1 MKKLAKF
8 LTGRLFFTAFV
19 FLLDCA
25 FWVLVIYLIMRY
37 AVSPDF
43 LGELL
48 LIIICL
54 SFGLSWLI
62 MFYIVS
68 SKIHDSYKISWLVVT
83 GGIPILGPVLFLLF
97 ANKKFTKKE
106 RRMERAIRAVLDTL
120 PPKAEVID
128 KVGREN
134 EEALLM
140 SNYIYRETG
149 SPLVDDSYVKYFPF
163 GEIAFP
169 YMLKELKKAKHYIFL
184 EYFIIEKGIMWDAI
198 LDILKAK
205 AKEGLDVRVLY
216 DDVGSVSTLPSK
228 YYRELRKFGIRAYAV
243 NPLNLRMSI
252 RLNNRDHRKI
262 MVIDGHTGFTGGI
275 NLADEYINK
284 KERFGVWKDNAIM
297 IKGEAVYGL
306 TRLFLATWLSI
317 EKPNRPT
324 IFDYYLPSVHI
335 DECDDFDKK
344 GYVQCYGDIPFNYE
358 AVGENIYLHL
368 IERAKKYVFISTPY
382 LIIDAQMMS
391 ALVSAAKQGIDVRIL
406 MPGIPDKKLVYTLAH
421 AYYQPLLKGGVKIY
435 EYTPGFVHMKM
446 FVVDDIYATCGTVN
460 LDFRSLFL
468 HSENGTFLYKTPCIM
483 DMKQDFIDSF
493 NLSRKISY
501 DEYRNPKLRKR
512 ITWGI
517 LKMFAPLL

>member
-1 MKKLAKF
+1 MT
-8 LTGRLFFTAFV
+8 LTVNNFKPEIFTN
-19 FLLDCA
+19 
-25 FWVLVIYLIMRY
+25 IN
-37 AVSPDF
+37 
-43 LGELL
+43 
-48 LIIICL
+48 
-54 SFGLSWLI
+54 
-62 MFYIVS
+62 
-68 SKIHDSYKISWLVVT
+68 T
-83 GGIPILGPVLFLLF
+83 GQ
-97 ANKKFTKKE
+97 KRTKKVSTITKIASAAGSTIGITAALIQISKKADKNAAGHL
-106 RRMERAIRAVLDTL
+106 RRIINTIK
-120 PPKAEVID
+120 KAEFNDKNVIFISSASTAGGFAGGALTD
-128 KVGREN
+128 KDN
-134 EEALLM
+134 
-140 SNYIYRETG
+140 IK
-149 SPLVDDSYVKYFPF
+149 P
-163 GEIAFP
+163 
-169 YMLKELKKAKHYIFL
+169 
-184 EYFIIEKGIMWDAI
+184 
-198 LDILKAK
+198 K

-228 YYRELRKFGIRAYAV
+228 YYRELRKFGIKAYAV

-421 AYYQPLLKGGVKIY
+421 AYL
-435 EYTPGFVHMKM
+435 
-446 FVVDDIYATCGTVN
+446 
-460 LDFRSLFL
+460 
-468 HSENGTFLYKTPCIM
+468 
-483 DMKQDFIDSF
+483 
-493 NLSRKISY
+493 
-501 DEYRNPKLRKR
+501 
-512 ITWGI
+512 
-517 LKMFAPLL
+517 